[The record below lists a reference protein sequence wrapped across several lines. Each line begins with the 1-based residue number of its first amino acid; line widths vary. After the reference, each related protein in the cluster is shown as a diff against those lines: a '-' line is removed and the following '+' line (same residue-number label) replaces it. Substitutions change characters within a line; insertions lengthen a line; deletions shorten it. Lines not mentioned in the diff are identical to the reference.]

1 MKNILL
7 HLAFSVKTM
16 LYLKLTCLLLDE
28 KREKE
33 ILLSVN
39 CFKKPSTKEIQ
50 LITFLHHYSTEQ

>member
-1 MKNILL
+1 
-7 HLAFSVKTM
+7 M

-50 LITFLHHYSTEQ
+50 LIAFLHHYSIEQ